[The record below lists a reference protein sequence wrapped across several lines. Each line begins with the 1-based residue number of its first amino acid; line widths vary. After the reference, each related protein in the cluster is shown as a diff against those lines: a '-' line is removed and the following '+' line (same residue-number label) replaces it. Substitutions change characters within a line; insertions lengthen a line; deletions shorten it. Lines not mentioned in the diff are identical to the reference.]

1 MLDALSLAEE
11 KWGFRVGGSRARSAL
26 TQRERY
32 LLGALLALALVV
44 RGWIL
49 SQSIGSNDAPTWQEF
64 AGSIAQHG
72 LLQTYRDID
81 YFNHPPLMGW
91 FSWLALRL
99 SAFLHVE
106 FSAVFK
112 APVIVID
119 LASAWLLWLRWR
131 ERGEREAS
139 KVALLF
145 AFNLVSILVS
155 AYHGNTD
162 CMFAT
167 LCLASALA
175 LSREQWGWAGLALGA
190 AINVKIVP
198 LMLLPVF
205 VPMLPSRRAL
215 LRFGLGAAVCAL
227 PFVPVLRIWP
237 TFYRNVFAYN
247 SMPYEWGIPLL
258 IQSTQQTLPRLATW
272 LRLHYDPNARFVIL
286 GVMVL
291 IGALQRWRRQL
302 NAFEA
307 GALGLSAF
315 LVLSPGFG
323 VQYLAWVVPLLFAAH
338 PRAAFAY
345 SAHGGLFAF
354 LIYYLFWT
362 GTHPWYSNFGDNF
375 PSPSPFVGVLA
386 WAALLSYCVACFRKL
401 LAFNKPASVSDS
413 SDTSPLPARSSQGAT
428 VFGTSTETDSGGIV

>member
-1 MLDALSLAEE
+1 M
-11 KWGFRVGGSRARSAL
+11 GGSQARSAL
-26 TQRERY
+26 KRREY
-32 LLGALLALALVV
+32 YIVGGVLALALVV
-44 RGWIL
+44 RGWIS
-49 SQSIGSNDAPTWQEF
+49 SQSIGSNDARTWEEF
-64 AGSIAQHG
+64 ASHIARHG
-72 LLQTYRDID
+72 LLRTYRDID

-99 SAFLHVE
+99 STLLHVE

-112 APVIVID
+112 APIIVID

-131 ERGEREAS
+131 EQGEHQAG
-139 KVALLF
+139 KIAVLF
-145 AFNLVSILVS
+145 AFNAVSILVS

-175 LSREQWGWAGLALGA
+175 LSRELWGWAGLALGA

-215 LRFGLGAAVCAL
+215 LRFGLGLSVCAL
-227 PFVPVLRIWP
+227 PFVPVVLRIWP

-247 SMPYEWGIPLL
+247 SMHYQWGIPLL
-258 IQSTQQTLPRLATW
+258 IESTQQTLPRLATW

-286 GVMVL
+286 GMMAL

-302 NAFEA
+302 NALEA
-307 GALGLSAF
+307 GALGLSVF

-323 VQYLAWVVPLLFAAH
+323 VQYLAWVVPLLFAAN
-338 PRAAFAY
+338 PRAAFTFSAY
-345 SAHGGLFAF
+345 GGAFAF

-362 GTHPWYSNFGDNF
+362 GTHPWYSDFGDNF

-386 WAALLSYCVACFRKL
+386 YTALLS
-401 LAFNKPASVSDS
+401 
-413 SDTSPLPARSSQGAT
+413 
-428 VFGTSTETDSGGIV
+428 